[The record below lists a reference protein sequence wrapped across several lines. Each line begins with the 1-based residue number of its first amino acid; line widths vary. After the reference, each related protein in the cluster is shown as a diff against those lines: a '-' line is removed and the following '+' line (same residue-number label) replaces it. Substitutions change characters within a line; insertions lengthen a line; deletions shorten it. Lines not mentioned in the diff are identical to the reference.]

1 MDNAAPRLGQ
11 CAVSLVR
18 AMPIPLTAS
27 ADPILDVQ
35 GLAFARN
42 DEPVFGPLDF
52 ALDRGETLL
61 VEGDNG
67 SGKTTLLRVLA
78 GLLQAS
84 AGEIRVGG
92 QPLSHDAVRGDMV
105 FLGHQL
111 GLNNDLSPCEN
122 LLFLSGLYGTRE
134 GADISSALEQVDLA
148 IYADTPLRM
157 LSAGQKKRAAL
168 ARLALLPGELWLLDE
183 PYANLD
189 RRGIE
194 MVNALVAAH
203 CVLGGAALLTSH
215 GAVRFA
221 DPRARHVRLELAA

>member
-1 MDNAAPRLGQ
+1 
-11 CAVSLVR
+11 
-18 AMPIPLTAS
+18 MPTPLPAS
-27 ADPILDVQ
+27 TGPILDVQ

-42 DEPVFGPLDF
+42 DEAVFGPLDF

-78 GLLQAS
+78 GLLPVS
-84 AGEIRVGG
+84 AGEIRFNGR
-92 QPLSHDAVRGDMV
+92 PLAHDALHGRMV
-105 FLGHQL
+105 FLGHQP
-111 GLNNDLSPCEN
+111 GTKNDLSPCEN
-122 LLFLSGLYGTRE
+122 LAFLSGLYGTRE
-134 GADISSALEQVDLA
+134 GADIESALAQVDLA
-148 IYADTPLRM
+148 VYAGTPLRM

-194 MVNALVAAH
+194 MVNALVASH
-203 CVLGGAALLTSH
+203 CARGGAALLTSH

-221 DPRARHVRLELAA
+221 DPHARHVRLELVS

>member
-1 MDNAAPRLGQ
+1 
-11 CAVSLVR
+11 
-18 AMPIPLTAS
+18 MPTPLPAS

-42 DEPVFGPLDF
+42 EEPVFGPLDF

-78 GLLQAS
+78 GLLPPS
-84 AGEIRVGG
+84 AGEIRLDGE
-92 QPLSHDAVRGDMV
+92 PRHHDALRRRRMV
-105 FLGHQL
+105 FLGHQP
-111 GLNNDLSPCEN
+111 GMKNDLSPCEN
-122 LLFLSGLYGTRE
+122 LAFLSGLYGTRQS
-134 GADISSALEQVDLA
+134 ADIGSALAQVDLA
-148 IYADTPLRM
+148 VYADTPLRM

-203 CVLGGAALLTSH
+203 CARGGAALLTSH

-221 DPRARHVRLELAA
+221 DPHARHVRLELVA

>member
-1 MDNAAPRLGQ
+1 MDTAAGALGQ
-11 CAVSLVR
+11 CAVPIVH
-18 AMPIPLTAS
+18 AMPTPLPAS
-27 ADPILDVQ
+27 AGPLLDVQ

-42 DEPVFGPLDF
+42 EEPVFGPLDF
-52 ALDRGETLL
+52 SLDGGNTLL

-78 GLLQAS
+78 GLLPAS
-84 AGEIRVGG
+84 AGKIRLGG
-92 QPLSHDAVRGDMV
+92 QLLTHDALRGRTV
-105 FLGHQL
+105 FLGHQP
-111 GLNNDLSPCEN
+111 GMKHDLSPCEN
-122 LLFLSGLYGTRE
+122 LIFLSGLYGTRE
-134 GADISSALEQVDLA
+134 GADIESALAQVDLA
-148 IYADTPLRM
+148 IYAGTPLRM

-194 MVNALVAAH
+194 MVNTLVASHCAH
-203 CVLGGAALLTSH
+203 GGAALLTSH

-221 DPRARHVRLELAA
+221 DPNARHVRLELAA